1 MAEVPV
7 AAPAVVMVTTD
18 GFAIVAVA
26 VNEGTFVT
34 TRGAVVAKYIATGP
48 VSVIVPPTGID
59 VQGVKTNTIIAAVES
74 AWVELT
80 MTEVNV
86 AFPEI
91 AAAEIPFGPDLVF
104 PVASR
109 KKPVEV
115 EAALAA

>member
-7 AAPAVVMVTTD
+7 AAPAVIMVTTD
-18 GFAIVAVA
+18 VAIVAVA

-48 VSVIVPPTGID
+48 ASVNVPPTGID
-59 VQGVKTNTIIAAVES
+59 VQGVKTNTIISAVES